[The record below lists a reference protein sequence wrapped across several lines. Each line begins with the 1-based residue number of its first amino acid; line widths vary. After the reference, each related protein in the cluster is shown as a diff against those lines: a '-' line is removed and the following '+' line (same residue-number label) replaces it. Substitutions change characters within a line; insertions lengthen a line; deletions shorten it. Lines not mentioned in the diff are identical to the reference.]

1 MRRLV
6 APLALTGLLIFA
18 AACSKTPANNTA
30 ATPSATKAATSSP
43 TPSPRPVPTGS
54 PCDIAKATIAK
65 IQPLQDKYK
74 VAFGSNDAAKANAAK
89 AEIQTGLQG
98 IAADLR
104 VAAAAATANEADLKE
119 GLITAAGKVEA
130 GAQDANLFA
139 VKKTQTEANTAF
151 AAAALSWVPAS
162 LLADC
167 SLPK

>member
-1 MRRLV
+1 MRRFV
-6 APLALTGLLIFA
+6 APLALIGLLTFA
-18 AACSKTPANNTA
+18 AACSETPANNAA
-30 ATPSATKAATSSP
+30 ATPTATKPATSSP
-43 TPSPRPVPTGS
+43 SPSPRPVPTGS
-54 PCDIAKATIAK
+54 PCEIAKATIAK

-74 VAFGSNDAAKANAAK
+74 DAFGSNDAAKANAAK
-89 AEIQTGLQG
+89 AEIQAGLQA

-104 VAAAAATANEADLKE
+104 VAAAAATGNEADLKD
-119 GLITAAGKVEA
+119 GLIAAAGKIET
-130 GAQDANLFA
+130 GAQDANLFT